1 MNEHLTVEGSQM
13 KCAHCGYIE
22 QLKIPQTMDDFITQM
37 ERFDLNHDQC
47 MPEPKPKATG
57 TEHYF
62 NAEGKEYAKG
72 FDHGCHYMLVEIERY
87 ERESHPN
94 DRTILALIA
103 HLKKA
108 GGYA

>member
-1 MNEHLTVEGSQM
+1 MNDHLTVEGSQM
-13 KCAHCGYIE
+13 KCAHCGFTE
-22 QLKIPQTMDDFITQM
+22 QLKMPQPMDDFIGQM
-37 ERFDLNHDQC
+37 ERFELNHDQC
-47 MPEPKPKATG
+47 KPERTG

-62 NAEGKEYAKG
+62 SPEGQEYAKG

-94 DRTILALIA
+94 DRTLLALLA

-108 GGYA
+108 GNQ